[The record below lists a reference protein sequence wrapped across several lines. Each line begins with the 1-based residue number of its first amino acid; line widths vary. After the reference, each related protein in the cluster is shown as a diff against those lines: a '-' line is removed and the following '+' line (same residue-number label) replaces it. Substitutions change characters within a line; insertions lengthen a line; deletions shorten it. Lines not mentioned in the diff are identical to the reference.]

1 MEYFHIKTSKKVF
14 KKYIKKHNVRKRII
28 KKKKILKKKHRV
40 KKHTIISQVDNFLSK
55 FCVFLGREKNIKILH
70 KYIERGLKENI
81 IDEYHMFNFSRN
93 MEDDLYIKNE
103 FNRLISVFPSR
114 VFLYNNNHIQENI
127 PYQKVDWS
135 PFYSKF
141 SNELS
146 DEKSV
151 IIKCDDDIL
160 FIDIYAL
167 KDAIQDRW
175 NDKKSFLIHSNCIN
189 NGVCAYYLKDKF
201 SKISHKISA
210 FPKGGLLGILFEK
223 PEIAYAMHSDFTNE
237 LLTDLNNINKYIID
251 DVYFTTRISINF
263 ILIHGQ
269 DIKHLINVKTDDEYE
284 LSSKIPE
291 RLLRPN
297 KIKGDLITSHYSYKL
312 QDRILTTRHE
322 LIENYEKLCD
332 KYMNE
337 SKNILFQK
345 NIPLEL
351 NISYKKKGGIYSV
364 PNWINEN
371 HIYIKNIDTGKYIY
385 YDYKINK
392 LQISDTKK
400 TLFEKI
406 VINNENKIFYIMQG
420 IYYLSKYN
428 VNGNFK
434 NESVLIKNML
444 SENERYIICED
455 VDKDG
460 FYYIKF
466 LKYNE
471 FLSIHDNNLISTSYK
486 KSKWIFEKPVYD
498 KDVIRVKRYQKYG
511 RYFYKNIDNN
521 EIFSNI
527 YLGWSYENIIW

>member
-1 MEYFHIKTSKKVF
+1 MDYFHIKTKKRVF
-14 KKYIKKHNVRKRII
+14 KKYIKKTNLKKKCFKKKHNPCKKRNPR
-28 KKKKILKKKHRV
+28 KKKIPTKEVNHF
-40 KKHTIISQVDNFLSK
+40 ISK

-70 KYIERGLKENI
+70 KYIELALKENI

-93 MEDDLYIKNE
+93 ADDDSYINNE
-103 FNRLISVFPSR
+103 FNRLILIFPSR
-114 VFLYNNNHIQENI
+114 VFLYNNNQIQQNVS
-127 PYQKVDWS
+127 YQKVDWS
-135 PFYSKF
+135 PFYSKL
-141 SNELS
+141 SYELS
-146 DEKSV
+146 DENSV

-201 SKISHKISA
+201 KKISHKIST

-237 LLTDLNNINKYIID
+237 LLGDLNNINKYIID

-269 DIKHLINVKTDDEYE
+269 DIKHLIHVKTDDEYE

-312 QDRILTTRHE
+312 QDRVLMARYE
-322 LIENYEKLCD
+322 LIENYEKLCN
-332 KYMNE
+332 KYMDE
-337 SKNILFQK
+337 YKNISFQK

-351 NISYKKKGGIYSV
+351 NISYKKKGGVYSV

-392 LQISDTKK
+392 LSLSSTKK

-406 VINNENKIFYIMQG
+406 EINNENKIFYIMQG

-428 VNGNFK
+428 LNGNFK

-444 SENERYIICED
+444 SDNERYIICD
-455 VDKDG
+455 GSDKDG
-460 FYYIKF
+460 YYIKF
-466 LKYNE
+466 LKHNE
-471 FLSIHDNNLISTSYK
+471 YMSIHDDNLISTSNK
-486 KSKWIFEKPVYD
+486 KSRWIFEKPFYD
-498 KDVIRVKRYQKYG
+498 KDIIHVKRYQKYG

-521 EIFSNI
+521 EIYSNI

>member
-28 KKKKILKKKHRV
+28 KKKKILKKKNRV
-40 KKHTIISQVDNFLSK
+40 KKHTIISQVDHFLSK

-93 MEDDLYIKNE
+93 MEDNLYIKNE

-223 PEIAYAMHSDFTNE
+223 PEFAYAMHSDFTNE
-237 LLTDLNNINKYIID
+237 LLSDLNNINKYIID

-269 DIKHLINVKTDDEYE
+269 DVKHLINVKTDDEYE

-312 QDRILTTRHE
+312 QDRILMSRHE

-351 NISYKKKGGIYSV
+351 NISYKRKGGTYSV

-406 VINNENKIFYIMQG
+406 VINNENKIFYIMHG

-434 NESVLIKNML
+434 NESILIKNML
-444 SENERYIICED
+444 LENERYIICED

>member
-1 MEYFHIKTSKKVF
+1 MEYFHIKTRKKVF
-14 KKYIKKHNVRKRII
+14 KKYIKKYNLKKNRLI
-28 KKKKILKKKHRV
+28 KKHHIKKNSIKR
-40 KKHTIISQVDNFLSK
+40 QVDHFVSK

-70 KYIERGLKENI
+70 KYIELSLKENI

-93 MEDDLYIKNE
+93 MEDNLYIKHE
-103 FNRLISVFPSR
+103 FNRLLSIFPNR
-114 VFLYNNNHIQENI
+114 VFLYNDNDNKNKTQENI
-127 PYQKVDWS
+127 QYQKVDWS

-141 SNELS
+141 SNELN
-146 DEKSV
+146 DENSV

-167 KDAIQDRW
+167 KDAIKDRW

-201 SKISHKISA
+201 QKISHKISA

-223 PEIAYAMHSDFTNE
+223 PEFAYAMHSEFTNE
-237 LLTDLNNINKYIID
+237 LLDDLNNLNKYIID

-312 QDRILTTRHE
+312 QDRILLARHE

-337 SKNILFQK
+337 YKNISFQK
-345 NIPLEL
+345 NIPLKL
-351 NISYKKKGGIYSV
+351 NISYKKRRGIYSV

-392 LQISDTKK
+392 LQISSTKK

-406 VINNENKIFYIMQG
+406 VINNENKIFYIMNG

-444 SENERYIICED
+444 LDNEKYITCD
-455 VDKDG
+455 SSDKDG

-471 FLSIHDNNLISTSYK
+471 YLSVLDNNLITTSYK
-486 KSKWIFEKPVYD
+486 KSKWIFEKPVCD
-498 KDVIRVKRYQKYG
+498 KDVISVKRYQKYG

-521 EIFSNI
+521 EIYSNI